1 MSKRK
6 IAILSNVT
14 VDLIKQKLKKEY
26 EVYVPQGFDTW
37 IQEIINP
44 DSNLYEEEKDAII
57 VFIDGTEA
65 RNWKSVEEAAERISL
80 WKQAVKLLSTREKNI
95 PVFISTIDIRENRVK
110 ALAERKYAIEW
121 ENEWYQYIQ
130 QISENETNVYVIDV
144 ADRIRD
150 VGRAV
155 FYSDKMWYMSNIPYS
170 KEGLLII
177 VKELKRVLNSAFC
190 ARKKLITL
198 DLDNTLWGGVIGED
212 GVEGIELSDHKEGQ
226 RFYDFQR
233 QFLEMQKRGVLLAV
247 NSKNNEEDAKKAII
261 EHPNML
267 LREGNFV
274 AQKINWDNKAS
285 NMKQIAVE
293 LNLTEGSLCFVDDNP
308 IEREIVKGNCP
319 EVLVPDF
326 PEDTTTLLSFAE
338 DLYFEYFRP
347 LRVLNEDLQ
356 KTQMYQ
362 VEAKRKK
369 ELENSLDLD
378 DYIAKLEICADI
390 HRMRSNDLERVEQLC
405 NKTNQFNV
413 TTKRYTKT
421 ELQEISDTDG
431 NTIYVVYA
439 KDKFG
444 ESGLIS
450 VIILISDGSKIKID
464 TFLMSCRV
472 MGRKLEN
479 VILNELLYALKDKYT
494 KIYASYLPTA
504 KNIPVRELYEKLD
517 FTLILDSSEE
527 KKYEKDLTEYQ
538 KKRFDIYKDI
548 RFEE

>member
-26 EVYVPQGFDTW
+26 EVYVPQGFETW
-37 IQEIINP
+37 IQEIINL

-57 VFIDGTEA
+57 VLIDGTEA
-65 RNWKSVEEAAERISL
+65 RNWKSAEEAAERISL

-267 LREGNFV
+267 LREVNFV
-274 AQKINWDNKAS
+274 AQKINWDNKAL

-378 DYIAKLEICADI
+378 DYIAKLEICVDI
-390 HRMRSNDLERVEQLC
+390 HRMCSSELERVEQLC

-421 ELQEISDTDG
+421 ELQEIADTDG

-450 VIILISDGSKIKID
+450 VIILISDETEIKID

-479 VILNELLYALKDKYT
+479 VIFNELLDALKDKYT

-517 FTLILDSSEE
+517 FKLILDSSEE